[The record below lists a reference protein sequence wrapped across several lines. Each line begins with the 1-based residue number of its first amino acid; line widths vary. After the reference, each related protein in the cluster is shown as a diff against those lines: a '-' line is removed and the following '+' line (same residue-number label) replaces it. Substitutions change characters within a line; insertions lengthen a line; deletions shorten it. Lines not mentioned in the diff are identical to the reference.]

1 MHTNVCF
8 HSLNTGSLV
17 MKVLQNEIKIFLSFV
32 CPLHCDRDTV
42 IFTSL
47 SIILINLRVQYVFL
61 KKSRQVY
68 AIRSTVLA
76 AFLLC
81 SFTTNRLMPL
91 FVVTMETLEAL
102 FLKLSIQ

>member
-1 MHTNVCF
+1 MR
-8 HSLNTGSLV
+8 LL
-17 MKVLQNEIKIFLSFV
+17 KNEMKIFLSFV
-32 CPLHCDRDTV
+32 CLLHCDRGTV

-47 SIILINLRVQYVFL
+47 SIILINLRVQCVL
-61 KKSRQVY
+61 LEKPRQVY
-68 AIRSTVLA
+68 AIRTTVLA

-81 SFTTNRLMPL
+81 SFTTNRLMLL